1 MKQKSLLFRVV
12 ILVSVMICA
21 LGASAQEAYAWYSP
35 GSNTLTFCYDNERSI
50 CVGTTYDLNDGA
62 SEPAWITDGNNT
74 YVKQV
79 AFHYKFAD
87 VRPTSTYHWFYEM
100 RNLESVIGMRY
111 LNTSDVTRMDYMFHA
126 CYKLTSIDLSYFNT
140 TNVTSMSGMFSRCTG
155 MTELD
160 LSSFNTAN
168 VEAMDYMFNACTNL
182 TTIYVG
188 TEWSTA
194 AVTKSTDMFYNCT
207 SLLGGKGTP
216 YDGDHVDKAYAHLD
230 GENGLPGYLSN
241 IVPGPYACY
250 TTADKTLT
258 FYYDNQRNTRPGKT
272 YDMNEGNHNS
282 GWRDDGT
289 NDKVSKVVFDPS
301 FAEARPTTT
310 YGWFYGMQWMKSI
323 EGLEYLNTSEVTLM
337 NYMFYDCSDLT
348 SIDLSHFNTDKVRN
362 MPGMFSYCQKLK
374 SLDLSTFNTANVET
388 MDYMFSMCVNLQTIY
403 VGSGWSTATVDDT
416 DDMFYDCMDLVGGKG
431 TPYTRDHIGSEYAH
445 IDGGESDPGYLSDIT
460 PAPYACYTAED
471 ATLTFYYDNVRGP
484 RPGKTYDL
492 NTENNEPAWRTDGT
506 STNVTKVVFD
516 PSFAEARPTTT
527 CGWFNGMWLLR
538 PIEGMEYLNT
548 SEVTSMKHMFYNCNE
563 LRSIDLS
570 HFNTAKVTDM
580 SGMFALCVYLT
591 SLDLSTFNTANVEA
605 MDSMFHACISLQ
617 TIYVGDGWSTAAV
630 TESERMFN
638 DCIDLTRDKGTS
650 YDNNYIDKEYAHA
663 DGGSSDPGY
672 LSYVAPQAYA
682 CYTAENM
689 TLTFYHDYYRS
700 GRTGTTYGLNDSA
713 VEPDWA
719 NDGTNVKVTQVAFD
733 PSFAEVRPTFT
744 CYWFYE
750 MRKLESISG
759 MNYLNT
765 SEVMR
770 MDAMFSRCYKLTS
783 LDLSSFNTANVTDI
797 TEMFRGCSALQAI
810 YVGDGWS
817 LSDMT
822 QAISRNVFND
832 CTSLVGGQGT
842 AYDANH
848 VNADYAHIDGGT
860 SNPGYFSEKPAFTR
874 GDVDG
879 IGEVDMDDVT
889 ALINY
894 LLTGDT
900 SGINMAN
907 AASCDSPSST
917 VVDMDDLTA
926 LINYLLTN
934 TWL

>member
-1 MKQKSLLFRVV
+1 MSNKLLFRLVV
-12 ILVSVMICA
+12 LVTAVMCA
-21 LGASAQEAYAWYSP
+21 LGANAQEAYAWYSP
-35 GSNTLTFCYDNERSI
+35 ASNTLMFCYDNERSI
-50 CVGTTYDLNDGA
+50 CVGPTYDLNDGA
-62 SEPAWITDGNNT
+62 TEPGWITDGNGA

-79 AFHYKFAD
+79 AFHHLFAD

-100 RNLESVIGMRY
+100 RNLESVIGMEY
-111 LNTSDVTRMDYMFHA
+111 LNTSEVTRMDYMFHA
-126 CYKLTSIDLSYFNT
+126 CYKLTSIDLSHFNT
-140 TNVTSMSGMFSRCTG
+140 TNVTSMSGMFSRCSG
-155 MTELD
+155 MTVLD

-168 VEAMDYMFNACTNL
+168 VEAMDYMFNVCSNL

-194 AVTKSTDMFYNCT
+194 AVIRSTDMFYNCT

-216 YDGDHVDKAYAHLD
+216 YDADHVDKAYAHLD
-230 GENGLPGYLSN
+230 GEGGLPGYLSN

-258 FYYDNQRNTRPGKT
+258 FYYDNQRNTRQGKT

-289 NDKVSKVVFDPS
+289 NGIVNKVVFDPS

-348 SIDLSHFNTDKVRN
+348 SIDLSHFNTDKVTR

-374 SLDLSTFNTANVET
+374 SLDLSTFNTANVEA

-403 VGSGWSTATVDDT
+403 VGSGWSTAAVGYSE
-416 DDMFYDCMDLVGGKG
+416 DMFYGCEDLVGGKG

-445 IDGGESDPGYLSDIT
+445 IDGGESNPGYLSDIN

-471 ATLTFYYDNVRGP
+471 AILTFYYDNRRGP
-484 RPGKTYDL
+484 RHGKTYDL
-492 NTENNEPAWRTDGT
+492 NTENNETAWRTDGT
-506 STNVTKVVFD
+506 SASVTKVVFD

-527 CGWFNGMWLLR
+527 YGWFDKMTLLR

-563 LRSIDLS
+563 LTSLDLS

-580 SGMFALCVYLT
+580 SGMFSLCVYLT

-605 MDSMFHACISLQ
+605 MDSMFHACVSLK

-630 TESERMFN
+630 TESGRMFN
-638 DCIDLTRDKGTS
+638 DCIDLVGDKGTS
-650 YDNNYIDKEYAHA
+650 YDSNHIDKEYAHA

-682 CYTAENM
+682 CYTAENT
-689 TLTFYHDYYRS
+689 TLTFYYDYYRT
-700 GRTGTTYGLNDSA
+700 GRTGTASTTYALNA
-713 VEPDWA
+713 GPVEPEWVS
-719 NDGTNVKVTQVAFD
+719 DGTNLNVTHVAFD
-733 PSFAEVRPTFT
+733 PSFADVRPAFT

-750 MRKLESISG
+750 MRKLESIEG

-765 SEVMR
+765 SEVTR
-770 MDAMFSRCYKLTS
+770 MDAMFHRCYKLPS
-783 LDLSSFNTANVTDI
+783 LDLGGFNTSNVSDMS
-797 TEMFRGCSALQAI
+797 EMFSGCSALQTI
-810 YVGDGWS
+810 YVGEGWC
-817 LSDMT
+817 LSDMVLS
-822 QAISRNVFND
+822 ASRNVFKD
-832 CTSLVGGQGT
+832 CNKLMGGKGT
-842 AYDANH
+842 AYDPAH
-848 VNADYAHIDGGT
+848 VDADYAHIDGGPD
-860 SNPGYFSEKPAFTR
+860 NPGYFTDKADGLR
-874 GDVDG
+874 GDVNGDG
-879 IGEVDMDDVT
+879 SANINDVT
-889 ALINY
+889 ALIDY
-894 LLTGDT
+894 LLTGNA
-900 SGINMAN
+900 SGIN
-907 AASCDSPSST
+907 
-917 VVDMDDLTA
+917 LTIA
-926 LINYLLTN
+926 DTNLDGLIDINDVTTLINYVLKG
-934 TWL
+934 TWN